1 MTPQEYQLTAQLAQG
16 SATWRNYVT
25 NLLNNPQI
33 VNNSNYAEI
42 FSTTTQASAGTTSA
56 NLVGLNE
63 IDVSNGISL
72 VDNAVVLSNSGVYLI
87 NWLGQFK
94 FIGGGSGGNIT
105 TWFSINGTAVP
116 NSAYTFFLPTSNNYQ
131 LLTNVEDIHQLN
143 AGDRIQFHW
152 WSDIS
157 PATNIS
163 LFYTAAGTN
172 PTRPASPSTNVSII
186 QLS

>member
-16 SATWRNYVT
+16 SATWRNYVS

-33 VNNSNYAEI
+33 VNNSNYSEA

-56 NLVGLNE
+56 NLIQ
-63 IDVSNGISL
+63 IDSIDTANGISL
-72 VDNAVVLSNSGVYLI
+72 VNNSLVFSNDGIYLI
-87 NWLGQFK
+87 NLLGQFK
-94 FIGGGSGGNIT
+94 FTGGGSGGNIT
-105 TWFSINGTAVP
+105 VWFSINGVAVP
-116 NSAYTFFLPTSNNYQ
+116 NSSYTFFLPTSNNFQ
-131 LLTNVEDIHQLN
+131 LLTNVEDVHQIK

-157 PATNIS
+157 PSANVS

-172 PTRPASPSTNVSII
+172 PTRPASPSVNVSII

>member
-56 NLVGLNE
+56 NLVGLNL
-63 IDVSNGISL
+63 IDAANGISL
-72 VDNAVVLSNSGVYLI
+72 VDNSVVLSNSGVYLI

-94 FIGGGSGGNIT
+94 FSGGGTGGDIT
-105 TWFSINGTAVP
+105 TWFTINGIAVP
-116 NSAYTFFLPTSNNYQ
+116 NSAYTFFLPTSNSYQ

-143 AGDRIQFHW
+143 AGDRIQFYW
-152 WSDIS
+152 WSNIS
-157 PATNIS
+157 PAANVS
-163 LFYTAAGTN
+163 LFYTAAGSN
-172 PTRPASPSTNVSII
+172 PTRPASPSANVSII

>member
-1 MTPQEYQLTAQLAQG
+1 MTPQEYQLTARLA
-16 SATWRNYVT
+16 SENATFPSYIRN
-25 NLLNNPQI
+25 LIQNPQI
-33 VNNSNYAEI
+33 VNSSNYAEI

-56 NLVGLNE
+56 NLVRLNE
-63 IDVSNGISL
+63 IDAFNGISL

-87 NWLGQFK
+87 NWLGQFR
-94 FIGGGSGGNIT
+94 FTGGGTGGNIT

-116 NSAYTFFLPTSNNYQ
+116 NSSYTFFLPTSNNYQ
-131 LLTNVEDIHQLN
+131 LLTNVEDVHQLN

-157 PATNIS
+157 PAANVS

-172 PTRPASPSTNVSII
+172 PTRPASPSANVTIL